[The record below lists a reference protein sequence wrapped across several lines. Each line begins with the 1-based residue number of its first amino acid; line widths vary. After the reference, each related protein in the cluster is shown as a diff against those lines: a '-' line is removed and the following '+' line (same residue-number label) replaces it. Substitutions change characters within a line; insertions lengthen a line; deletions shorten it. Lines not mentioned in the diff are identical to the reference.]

1 MTVRERLLIPA
12 CIAAITLLAWIY
24 LFHLDR
30 QMSASMDYD
39 RQMAAMG
46 MAASGQWT
54 AADGFLNL
62 AMWVVMMVGMM
73 AGSVTPMLQLFA
85 GTQAAPGQPR
95 TSQEVLAFGLGYLLI
110 WSAFSA
116 VATLA
121 QWALHSAALLTP
133 AMKTSN
139 PWLGGGILVAAG
151 IYQLTPWKGKCLQH
165 CRSPLGFLMTNWRSG
180 KSGAIRM
187 GAGHGLYCL
196 GCCWALMAVLFVVGV
211 MNLFWVAVLTI
222 IVLLEKMGPAAAVV
236 AKIVGVAMIVR
247 GVFVIAT
254 IG

>member
-12 CIAAITLLAWIY
+12 CIAAITVLAWIY
-24 LFHLDR
+24 LLHLDG

-116 VATLA
+116 VATLGA
-121 QWALHSAALLTP
+121 VGAPQRGAAHSGDEDLEPVAWRWN
-133 AMKTSN
+133 S
-139 PWLGGGILVAAG
+139 GGS
-151 IYQLTPWKGKCLQH
+151 
-165 CRSPLGFLMTNWRSG
+165 R
-180 KSGAIRM
+180 
-187 GAGHGLYCL
+187 
-196 GCCWALMAVLFVVGV
+196 
-211 MNLFWVAVLTI
+211 NLSTHPV
-222 IVLLEKMGPAAAVV
+222 EG
-236 AKIVGVAMIVR
+236 
-247 GVFVIAT
+247 
-254 IG
+254 